1 MAGAKRKGT
10 WLHGAILAFF
20 GRATGNGSKP
30 FKQWCAL
37 QHRSLAWF
45 QVPCAKQWLTA
56 GDTWLIPFGRVSSLA
71 RLGRCLWLRKR
82 ATMDIPQEEHLQSS
96 KTKPKCRRRNK
107 GMCLQD
113 RPVLEPNAAGIDVG
127 AREMF
132 VAVPPGR
139 DEHPVQVFAT
149 FTEDLERL
157 ADWLV
162 QCGVTTVAMESTGVY
177 WIPLYE
183 ILEQRGIRPCL
194 VNARHMKNVPGRRTD
209 WHECQWLQFLHSV
222 GLLRASFRPEEN
234 ICAVRTVLRHRS
246 ELVMAASQHV
256 QHMHKALTQM
266 NLQIHHVISDI
277 TGTTGL
283 AIVDAILAGQRD
295 AAELAK
301 LRDPHIKAHEETI
314 RKSLVGNWRAEHLFT
329 LKQSREL
336 YRTYQQLI
344 VGCDLE
350 IEKMLPTFEARTDPV
365 DKPLPP
371 DRKRNRAGKKRR
383 KKNGHPN
390 PGVDLRTETYKLFG
404 VDVTQIP
411 GLEENALPLFSEVGR
426 DMSKWPTAGHFVS
439 WLALCPDN
447 DISGGKL
454 LWRGVRTV
462 KNRAGH
468 LFRLAAFSLHHSL
481 TPLGNYLR
489 RMKAKLGPEAATTAT
504 AHKIAVI
511 FYTMV
516 KNQVEYDESIWATR
530 DAHREKR
537 LEMKLKRQAKLLGYQ
552 LVPME
557 QNAA

>member
-1 MAGAKRKGT
+1 
-10 WLHGAILAFF
+10 
-20 GRATGNGSKP
+20 
-30 FKQWCAL
+30 
-37 QHRSLAWF
+37 
-45 QVPCAKQWLTA
+45 
-56 GDTWLIPFGRVSSLA
+56 
-71 RLGRCLWLRKR
+71 
-82 ATMDIPQEEHLQSS
+82 
-96 KTKPKCRRRNK
+96 
-107 GMCLQD
+107 
-113 RPVLEPNAAGIDVG
+113 VLEPNAAGIDVG

-157 ADWLV
+157 ADWLL

-177 WIPLYE
+177 WIPLYD

-277 TGTTGL
+277 TGVTGL

-301 LRDPHIKAHEETI
+301 LRDPQIKVQAETI
-314 RKSLVGNWRAEHLFT
+314 RKSLVGNWRPEHLFT

-350 IEKMLPTFEARTDPV
+350 IEKMPTFEARTDPV

-426 DMSKWPTAGHFVS
+426 DMSKWPTAPHFVS

-468 LFRLAAFSLHHSL
+468 LFRLAAFSLHHSP

-489 RMKAKLGPEAATTAT
+489 RMKAKLGPRAATTAT

-537 LEMKLKRQAKLLGYQ
+537 LEIKLKRQAKQLGYQ
-552 LVPME
+552 LVPIE
-557 QNAA
+557 PKAA

>member
-1 MAGAKRKGT
+1 
-10 WLHGAILAFF
+10 
-20 GRATGNGSKP
+20 
-30 FKQWCAL
+30 
-37 QHRSLAWF
+37 
-45 QVPCAKQWLTA
+45 
-56 GDTWLIPFGRVSSLA
+56 
-71 RLGRCLWLRKR
+71 
-82 ATMDIPQEEHLQSS
+82 MDIPHEDHLQSG
-96 KTKPKCRRRNK
+96 KTKPTRRRRNK

-157 ADWLV
+157 ADWLL

-177 WIPLYE
+177 WISLYE

-277 TGTTGL
+277 TGVTGL

-301 LRDPHIKAHEETI
+301 LRDPHIKVQAETI
-314 RKSLVGNWRAEHLFT
+314 RKSLVGNWRPEHLFT

-350 IEKMLPTFEARTDPV
+350 IDKMLPTFEARTDPV

-390 PGVDLRTETYKLFG
+390 PGVDLRTEAYKLFG

-426 DMSKWPTAGHFVS
+426 DMSKWPTAPHFVS

-468 LFRLAAFSLHHSL
+468 LFRLAAFSLHHSP

-489 RMKAKLGPEAATTAT
+489 RMKAKLGPRAATTAT
-504 AHKIAVI
+504 AHKIALI

-537 LEMKLKRQAKLLGYQ
+537 FEMKLKRQAKQLGYQ
-552 LVPME
+552 LVPIE
-557 QNAA
+557 HKAA

>member
-1 MAGAKRKGT
+1 
-10 WLHGAILAFF
+10 
-20 GRATGNGSKP
+20 
-30 FKQWCAL
+30 
-37 QHRSLAWF
+37 
-45 QVPCAKQWLTA
+45 
-56 GDTWLIPFGRVSSLA
+56 
-71 RLGRCLWLRKR
+71 
-82 ATMDIPQEEHLQSS
+82 MDIPQEEHLQSS
-96 KTKPKCRRRNK
+96 KTKPKRRKRNK
-107 GMCLQD
+107 GMCLED

-157 ADWLV
+157 ADWLL
-162 QCGVTTVAMESTGVY
+162 QCGVTTVALESTGVY

-277 TGTTGL
+277 TAVTGL

-295 AAELAK
+295 ATELAK

-344 VGCDLE
+344 VGGDLE

-489 RMKAKLGPEAATTAT
+489 RMKAKLGPRAATTAT

-516 KNQVEYDESIWATR
+516 KNQIEYDESIWATR

-537 LEMKLKRQAKLLGYQ
+537 LEIKLKRQAKLLGYQ
-552 LVPME
+552 LVPMQ

>member
-1 MAGAKRKGT
+1 M
-10 WLHGAILAFF
+10 
-20 GRATGNGSKP
+20 
-30 FKQWCAL
+30 L
-37 QHRSLAWF
+37 Q
-45 QVPCAKQWLTA
+45 
-56 GDTWLIPFGRVSSLA
+56 
-71 RLGRCLWLRKR
+71 
-82 ATMDIPQEEHLQSS
+82 
-96 KTKPKCRRRNK
+96 
-107 GMCLQD
+107 
-113 RPVLEPNAAGIDVG
+113 PNAAGIDVG

-139 DEHPVQVFAT
+139 DRNPVRVFAT
-149 FTEDLERL
+149 FTEDLQRL

-162 QCGVTTVAMESTGVY
+162 HCGVTTVALESTGVY

-183 ILEQRGIRPCL
+183 LLEQRGIRPCL

-222 GLLRASFRPEEN
+222 GLLRAAFRPEQD
-234 ICAVRTVLRHRS
+234 ICAVRTLLRHRS

-277 TGTTGL
+277 TGVTGL

-301 LRDPHIKAHEETI
+301 LRDPHIKAAAEMI
-314 RKSLVGNWRAEHLFT
+314 RKSLVGSWRSEHLFT
-329 LKQSREL
+329 LRQSREL
-336 YRTYQQLI
+336 YRIYQQQI

-350 IEKMLPTFEARTDPV
+350 IEKMLLEFQPRTDPRER
-365 DKPLPP
+365 PLPP
-371 DRKRNRAGKKRR
+371 DRKQNRAGKKRR

-390 PGVDLRTETYKLFG
+390 PGFDLRTEAYKLFG

-426 DMSKWPTAGHFVS
+426 DMSKWPTAAHFVS

-468 LFRLAAFSLHHSL
+468 IFRLAAFSLHHSS
-481 TPLGNYLR
+481 TPLGTYLR
-489 RMKAKLGPEAATTAT
+489 RMKAKLGPRAATTAT
-504 AHKIAVI
+504 AHKMAVI
-511 FYTMV
+511 FYTIV
-516 KNQVEYDESIWATR
+516 KNQVEYDETIWTTR
-530 DAHREKR
+530 DTQREKR
-537 LEMKLKRQAKLLGYQ
+537 LEAKLKRQAKQLGYE
-552 LVPME
+552 LVPLE
-557 QNAA
+557 HKPAA